1 MSNMEKLSLV
11 TFVSGD
17 EVLRDDFLALADNL
31 QQFCVIEVIVF
42 VDYPHVNKNPLIRQI
57 VSPGTTKY
65 ARILQLLLETP
76 ADYFLC
82 VDNDITPN
90 LNAVH
95 TFLWESFSEKADLSW
110 GRIGVSSTLGVITQ
124 LIKID
129 KMLSH
134 CFIRPLLWRS
144 GCGASIPGQF
154 FLLKVKSFRER
165 LSIRDT
171 VFDDLTIG
179 ICAREHNCKV
189 YFNQSILGWEKP
201 KETLFSLLRQRVRW
215 GKGFSE
221 VVNANFQLSN
231 RLFLVLVHGAAYHL
245 LWTVFLGLI
254 YITALINANFAFLL
268 WLALAFALT
277 FGQISLI
284 PVALLYTIVFPVTH
298 LVWLAV
304 VIFYTGWLTVRAPAL
319 ARKVPCNPGQKTRA
333 TGD

>member
-1 MSNMEKLSLV
+1 MNNLEKLSLV
-11 TFVSGD
+11 TFVSGN
-17 EVLRDDFLALADNL
+17 EVLRDDFLALADSL
-31 QQFCVIEVIVF
+31 QQFYVIEVIVF
-42 VDYPHVNKNPLIRQI
+42 VDYLHVNKNPLIRQI

-65 ARILQLLLETP
+65 VRILQLLLETQ

-82 VDNDITPN
+82 VDNDITSN

-95 TFLWESFSEKADLSW
+95 TFLSESFSAKADLSW

-134 CFIRPLLWRS
+134 CFIRPVLWRF
-144 GCGASIPGQF
+144 GWGASLPGQF
-154 FLLKVKSFRER
+154 FLLKVKAFRER

-201 KETLFSLLRQRVRW
+201 KVTIFSLLRQRIRW

-221 VVNANFQLSN
+221 VVNANCQFSN

-254 YITALINANFAFLL
+254 YITGLINANFAFLL
-268 WLALAFALT
+268 WLTLAVALT
-277 FGQISLI
+277 FGQMSLI
-284 PVALLYTIVFPVTH
+284 PAALLYTIVFPVIH
-298 LVWLAV
+298 LVWLVV
-304 VIFYTGWLTVRAPAL
+304 VIFYTGWLTVR
-319 ARKVPCNPGQKTRA
+319 TSS
-333 TGD
+333 